1 MQDHGAADMPIG
13 RPIANVSAY
22 VLDAGL
28 EPVPAGSLGELY
40 IGGAAVGLGYLNRPA
55 LNAERFLANPHGPG
69 RLFRTGDRAVR
80 TGDGV
85 LRFFGRS
92 DNQVK
97 VRGFRI
103 ELGEIEAMLL
113 RNPTV
118 AEAVAAVQEHDA
130 GDRRLVA
137 FVRLKSN
144 QLASSAELLA
154 WLRTQLPPHM
164 IPGAIGIRTS
174 LPRTAH
180 GKLDRAALAS
190 QRIEALPRALPLP
203 AARSARDAAFCNC
216 FAAVLGVDDIDPDE
230 DFFALGGHS
239 LLAVEL
245 QAVLS
250 DALGH
255 EVSIVDI
262 FEYPTARRLSQ
273 ALYAKIENGDRPILR
288 SSADIGGTAS

>member
-1 MQDHGAADMPIG
+1 
-13 RPIANVSAY
+13 
-22 VLDAGL
+22 
-28 EPVPAGSLGELY
+28 
-40 IGGAAVGLGYLNRPA
+40 
-55 LNAERFLANPHGPG
+55 
-69 RLFRTGDRAVR
+69 
-80 TGDGV
+80 
-85 LRFFGRS
+85 
-92 DNQVK
+92 
-97 VRGFRI
+97 
-103 ELGEIEAMLL
+103 
-113 RNPTV
+113 
-118 AEAVAAVQEHDA
+118 
-130 GDRRLVA
+130 
-137 FVRLKSN
+137 
-144 QLASSAELLA
+144 
-154 WLRTQLPPHM
+154 
-164 IPGAIGIRTS
+164 
-174 LPRTAH
+174 
-180 GKLDRAALAS
+180 
-190 QRIEALPRALPLP
+190 LPLP